1 MLAPLSRMAFITS
14 AWLVL
19 GRISKSSEFAVVG
32 PAVEVGWSKTHGA
45 IRLEGCL
52 GLLSQKLGWAS
63 QAARSRLAGEPNLAF
78 SQKMYFSPPKKNLT
92 IFLFFSFQASC
103 SRGEKKDI
111 CLSPKVHKLELGS

>member
-1 MLAPLSRMAFITS
+1 MAFITG

-32 PAVEVGWSKTHGA
+32 PAVEVGWSKTRGA
-45 IRLEGCL
+45 MRLEGCL
-52 GLLSQKLGWAS
+52 ALVSSRNLGWAS
-63 QAARSRLAGEPNLAF
+63 QAARRLAGEPNLAF
-78 SQKMYFSPPKKNLT
+78 SQKMYFSHPKMNLT